1 MLTNEAALFF
11 KQAGNIRTE
20 ANAYPSDAAK
30 LGGYSNA
37 EEKENQALAKQQ
49 ALLDLYK
56 KHSPITCLKT
66 NVTSF
71 RKSNRS
77 C

>member
-1 MLTNEAALFF
+1 MKLRYFLNKLA
-11 KQAGNIRTE
+11 NIRTE

-49 ALLDLYK
+49 ALARF
-56 KHSPITCLKT
+56 I
-66 NVTSF
+66 
-71 RKSNRS
+71 
-77 C
+77 